1 MIERW
6 GSKRFVGGLGVTILL
21 AAIAVLPP
29 AAALLQSFHPA
40 AAEGWSGGA
49 YQYVWETYSG
59 SLGFS
64 MRLALFV
71 VAASLLL
78 GVPAAYGLVRHP
90 FAGSRMIEQMTIVPL
105 AIPGVSIA
113 MAIIIGYASIRGH
126 WLLLAAGHML
136 YTVAY
141 VVRIVMNTLRNLPLQ
156 ELDDA
161 GRALGASASTRLLR
175 IVAPLLFRPIAL
187 AALIVF
193 AISWGEFNVSFL
205 LATPTQLPF
214 PAALYGTYTSN
225 SGPVAGAATA
235 IFLLGSL
242 PLIIAVQMM
251 GRQSFDY
258 GQGA

>member
-6 GSKRFVGGLGVTILL
+6 GTKRFAAGLTLTYGL
-21 AAIAVLPP
+21 ALIAVLPP
-29 AAALLQSFHPA
+29 LSALMQSFQPPA
-40 AAEGWSGGA
+40 SEGWSGSA
-49 YQYVWETYSG
+49 YRYVLDTYG
-59 SLGFS
+59 SSLTFS
-64 MRLALFV
+64 LRLALFV
-71 VAASLLL
+71 VVASLLL

-90 FAGSRMIEQMTIVPL
+90 FRGSRLVEQLTVVPL
-105 AIPGVSIA
+105 AVPGISIA
-113 MAIIIGYASIRGH
+113 MAIIIGYSAQRGQ

-141 VVRIVMNTLRNLPLQ
+141 VVRIVMNTLRNLPLR

-161 GRALGASASTRLLR
+161 ARTLGASRLDRLRR
-175 IVAPLLFRPIAL
+175 IVAPLLAAPVAL
-187 AALIVF
+187 ASLIVF

-225 SGPVAGAATA
+225 SGPVAAAATA
-235 IFLLGSL
+235 IFLLGAL
-242 PLIIAVQMM
+242 PLIIAVQLA
-251 GRQSFDY
+251 GRSRFDY